1 MKKIICDICGTTYPD
16 TAQQCPICG
25 YANNPAQQMGGEQP
39 VESSRKYV
47 GSSERV
53 RGGRFSEAN
62 VRKRNRQTPQN
73 RIQEPEEADD
83 YFEQEDVP
91 SQSNPVLVSLLV
103 IVIVALL
110 VVTGIIFFRYYLPNN
125 LPEATTE
132 STEESTL
139 STGESTVPTVPCTA
153 LAITDG
159 AVAVELKNAGDKH
172 LVNVMVLPADT
183 TDELVYTSSNEAVA
197 TVNSEGRVTAVG
209 EGEAVITVSCGS
221 QSITCT
227 VTCDFTTEAAETD
240 EDPTGQTE

>member
-62 VRKRNRQTPQN
+62 VRKRNRQTSQN

-91 SQSNPVLVSLLV
+91 SQSNPILVSLLV

-227 VTCDFTTEAAETD
+227 ITCDFTTEAAETG
-240 EDPTGQTE
+240 EDSTGQTE

>member
-25 YANNPAQQMGGEQP
+25 YANVPAQPIHDEQTAKP
-39 VESSRKYV
+39 SRYQSY
-47 GSSERV
+47 SSERV
-53 RGGRFSEAN
+53 RGGRFSQAN
-62 VRKRNRQTPQN
+62 VRKRNRQTPQSW
-73 RIQEPEEADD
+73 IQEPEEVDD

-91 SQSNPVLVSLLV
+91 SQSNPILVSLLV
-103 IVIVALL
+103 IVIAALL

-125 LPEATTE
+125 LPEETTE
-132 STEESTL
+132 ATEESSMATE
-139 STGESTVPTVPCTA
+139 ESTVPTVPCTG

-159 AVAVELKNAGDKH
+159 IVKVELKNSGDKH

-183 TDELVYTSSNEAVA
+183 TDVLVYTSSNEAVA

-209 EGEAVITVSCGS
+209 EGEAVITASCGS

-227 VTCDFTTEAAETD
+227 VTCNFTTEGA
-240 EDPTGQTE
+240 

>member
-227 VTCDFTTEAAETD
+227 VTCDFTTEAAETG

>member
-62 VRKRNRQTPQN
+62 VRKRNRQTSQN
-73 RIQEPEEADD
+73 RIQEQEEADD

-91 SQSNPVLVSLLV
+91 SQSNPILVSLLV

-227 VTCDFTTEAAETD
+227 VTCDFTTEAAETG

>member
-91 SQSNPVLVSLLV
+91 SQSNPILVSLLV

-110 VVTGIIFFRYYLPNN
+110 VVTGVIFFRYYLPNN

-227 VTCDFTTEAAETD
+227 VTCDFTTEAAETG

>member
-25 YANNPAQQMGGEQP
+25 YANNPMRQMGAQQ
-39 VESSRKYV
+39 SSEDPGYYG

-62 VRKRNRQTPQN
+62 VRKRNRQIPQN
-73 RIQEPEEADD
+73 QLQEPEEEDD
-83 YFEQEDVP
+83 YFEQEDAYP
-91 SQSNPVLVSLLV
+91 QSNPVLVSLLV

-125 LPEATTE
+125 LPEETTVA
-132 STEESTL
+132 TEESSET
-139 STGESTVPTVPCTA
+139 TEESTVPTVPCTS

-159 AVAVELKNAGDKH
+159 IVSVVLKNAGDKH
-172 LVNVMVLPADT
+172 LLNVMVLPADT
-183 TDELVYTSSNEAVA
+183 TDELVYTSGDESVA

-209 EGEAVITVSCGS
+209 EGETVITASCGS
-221 QSITCT
+221 CSISCKVICEFAQAESETG
-227 VTCDFTTEAAETD
+227 TEATK
-240 EDPTGQTE
+240 